1 MHDSLWTP
9 RFIRPILLFNKDDS
23 IFDTSIQ
30 SKFED
35 RIKDMFP
42 CTSNF
47 SRDVEVNEND
57 EKELTLKFDLKDYKP
72 NELKVTVLDNV
83 LKIEAKHEE
92 NTEGNHISKQFVRS
106 YVLPAEYKAKDV
118 QSSLSKSGKLTVVVP
133 KKNQIEKTLVR
144 DIPIKM
150 D

>member
-1 MHDSLWTP
+1 
-9 RFIRPILLFNKDDS
+9 
-23 IFDTSIQ
+23 
-30 SKFED
+30 
-35 RIKDMFP
+35 MFP
-42 CTSNF
+42 TSSNF
-47 SRDVEVNEND
+47 NREVEVNQNN
-57 EKELTLKFDLKDYKP
+57 EKELTLTFDLKDYKP

-118 QSSLSKSGKLTVVVP
+118 QSSLSKSGKLNVIVP
-133 KKNQIEKTLVR
+133 KQSSAEKTIVR

>member
-1 MHDSLWTP
+1 
-9 RFIRPILLFNKDDS
+9 
-23 IFDTSIQ
+23 
-30 SKFED
+30 
-35 RIKDMFP
+35 MFP
-42 CTSNF
+42 CTSTF
-47 SRDVEVNEND
+47 SRDVEINEND
-57 EKELTLKFDLKDYKP
+57 EKELTLRFDLKDYKVRLWKLKSEDTYAIYIKWYYVNTNWKNYIFQP

>member
-1 MHDSLWTP
+1 MG
-9 RFIRPILLFNKDDS
+9 DDS
-23 IFDTSIQ
+23 IFNTKFQ
-30 SKFED
+30 SRFED

-92 NTEGNHISKQFVRS
+92 NTEGNHISKQFLRS

-133 KKNQIEKTLVR
+133 RKNQIEKTIVR

>member
-1 MHDSLWTP
+1 MSLIRHTYLNTLSY
-9 RFIRPILLFNKDDS
+9 FIFL
-23 IFDTSIQ
+23 Q
-30 SKFED
+30 
-35 RIKDMFP
+35 
-42 CTSNF
+42 
-47 SRDVEVNEND
+47 
-57 EKELTLKFDLKDYKP
+57 P

-118 QSSLSKSGKLTVVVP
+118 HSSLSKSGKLNVIVP
-133 KKNQIEKTLVR
+133 KQSSTEKTIVR

>member
-1 MHDSLWTP
+1 MHFKLQQRCRNKWKRWKRTYSQIWLERLQGKIT
-9 RFIRPILLFNKDDS
+9 RFKSQNAFTIKLIRAL
-23 IFDTSIQ
+23 TSIINWTCNVLQ
-30 SKFED
+30 
-35 RIKDMFP
+35 
-42 CTSNF
+42 
-47 SRDVEVNEND
+47 
-57 EKELTLKFDLKDYKP
+57 P